1 MGIHQAAAHRKS
13 AVGIDQFDGDR
24 RSVDAKLIVFRL
36 EAEIGDEVESVEG
49 AILVLNAGRSQPVEI
64 VG

>member
-1 MGIHQAAAHRKS
+1 LGLIS
-13 AVGIDQFDGDR
+13 LTV
-24 RSVDAKLIVFRL
+24 VDAELIVFGL

-49 AILVLNAGRSQPVEI
+49 AILVLNAGRSQRVEI